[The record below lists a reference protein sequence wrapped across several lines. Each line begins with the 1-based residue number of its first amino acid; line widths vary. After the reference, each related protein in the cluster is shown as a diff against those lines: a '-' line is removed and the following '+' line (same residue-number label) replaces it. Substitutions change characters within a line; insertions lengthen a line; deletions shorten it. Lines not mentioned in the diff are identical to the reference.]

1 VTANIF
7 QKILI
12 ANRGEIA
19 CRIIRTAKAMGY
31 RTATIFS
38 DADAPA
44 AHVRLADEAVHIGP
58 SAPQESYLRIDAVL
72 AAAKQLGAGAIH
84 PGYGFLSENAG
95 FAEACEGAGLVFIG
109 PPAHIIRRMGDKA
122 GAKAA
127 MAAAGVPCLPG
138 YSGEDQSD
146 ARFMAEAEGLGLPLL
161 IKAVGGGGGRGIR
174 EVRKTADLPGQLAAA
189 RREGKNAF
197 GSERLMLERLIERP
211 KHIEVQVFGDRY
223 GNIVHLFERDC
234 SVQRRRQKIIEE
246 APCPVL
252 TPAQREKLT
261 GYSIQAARA
270 ARYENAGTV
279 EFIADSASNIY
290 FLEMNT
296 RLQVEHPVTELITGL
311 DLVEWQ
317 LRVASGEPL
326 PLGQEEISMQ
336 GHAIEARLCAEDP
349 FDGFKPQAGTAAY
362 WRPAPAEGV
371 RIDSGT
377 GEGGEVTPYY
387 DSMIAKIIAHGRSR
401 DEAIRRV
408 ACALEDNPLLG
419 LSTNQRFLAQLLRSK
434 DFQQCRLAADTLD
447 AGAGRSPLFQR
458 PAVTEEIWALAAALF
473 AGPSSPDWLP
483 GGGVQDFA
491 IELTCGGVSKE
502 LRYKR
507 LPTGAIAVDG
517 VALSLVEAGRPQII
531 YEVGGIRRRAI
542 AIWAA
547 GELHL
552 SAGSGIFVFKESRRI
567 ATEESNADGQKISA
581 PAAGVV
587 VQVLAQAGQAVES
600 GQVLAIIETMKMETR
615 VCAVQAGKVSA
626 VHVKEGDRAAN
637 ASLLF
642 EIEPLCELPNV

>member
-1 VTANIF
+1 VTSKTF

-31 RTATIFS
+31 LTAAVFS
-38 DADAPA
+38 DADAA
-44 AHVRLADEAVHIGP
+44 APHVRLAGEAVRIGP
-58 SAPQESYLRIDAVL
+58 PAPQESYLRIDAIL
-72 AAAKQLGAGAIH
+72 AAAKQIGADAIH
-84 PGYGFLSENAG
+84 PGYGFFSENAV

-109 PPAHIIRRMGDKA
+109 PPAQVIGKMGDKA

-146 ARFMAEAEGLGLPLL
+146 GMLTAEAEKLGFPLL

-174 EVRKTADLPGQLAAA
+174 EVRERGELHNQLAAA

-197 GSERLMLERLIERP
+197 GSERLMLERLVERP
-211 KHIEVQVFGDRY
+211 RHIEVQVFGDRY

-234 SVQRRRQKIIEE
+234 TAQRRRQKIVEE

-252 TPAQREKLT
+252 APAQREKLT
-261 GYSIQAARA
+261 SYAIQAARA
-270 ARYENAGTV
+270 AGYENAGTV
-279 EFIADSASNIY
+279 EFLADSTLNFY

-317 LRVASGEPL
+317 LRIASGEPL
-326 PLGQEEISMQ
+326 PLQQDKISMH

-349 FDGFKPQAGTAAY
+349 SDGFKPQTGTVTY
-362 WRPAPAEGV
+362 WRPAAAQGV
-371 RIDSGT
+371 RIDSGIK
-377 GEGGEVTPYY
+377 EGTEITPYY
-387 DSMIAKIIAHGRSR
+387 DSMIAKVIAHGRNR
-401 DEAIRRV
+401 DEAIRRL

-419 LSTNQRFLAQLLRSK
+419 LSTNQTFLAQLIRSEELRRST
-434 DFQQCRLAADTLD
+434 LSADTLD
-447 AGAGRSPLFQR
+447 AAAGASPLLRR
-458 PAVTEEIWALAAALF
+458 PALPDEIWALAAALF
-473 AGPSSPDWLP
+473 AGPSSTDWLP
-483 GGGVQDFA
+483 GGGVQDFG
-491 IELTCGGVSKE
+491 IELICGGVSKK
-502 LRYKR
+502 LRYRR
-507 LPTGAIAVDG
+507 LPAGAIAVG
-517 VALSLVEAGRPQII
+517 GITLSLIEAGGPEIT
-531 YEVGGIRRRAI
+531 YEAGGIRRRVI

-547 GELHL
+547 EDLHL
-552 SAGSGIFVFKESRRI
+552 SADGGVFVFKERQRLT
-567 ATEESNADGQKISA
+567 TEKNIADGQKITA

-587 VQVLAQAGQAVES
+587 VQVLAQAGQTVGT
-600 GQVLAIIETMKMETR
+600 GQVLAIIEAMKMETR
-615 VCAVQAGKVSA
+615 VCAVQAGKVAA
-626 VHVKEGDRAAN
+626 VYVKEGDRAAN

-642 EIEPLCELPNV
+642 EIETPGEAANV